1 MKAYQLLLLLLLL
14 FSQGAWAQMTVR
26 GTIHN
31 QRGETISGVNI
42 YIKGTYTG
50 TSSELDGTYEL
61 VMEGNEGFVL
71 IFQALGFRTQEIPVQ
86 QGQVTLE
93 LSITLKDAINE
104 MTAVTITAGALE
116 ASDEKK
122 AVVLRPLDILTVPA
136 AMGDIIGAFQTLPG
150 TATVGN
156 DGRLFVR
163 GGDASETAIF
173 IDGLQVGNAFGT
185 TASNVPTRTRF
196 NPNLFK
202 GSFFSTGGYSA
213 EFGNALSSALS
224 LNSVDMPL
232 RSQGD
237 ISIMGI
243 GAGYNQTLVGT
254 NNSLTAGANYM
265 NLDPYQNMIRQNF
278 DWEQAPA
285 SWDAE
290 ILGRQKLGQNTLIK
304 AYARTERGTM
314 KIWQA
319 QAGLPEE
326 RGVLLGVDN
335 RYSFAQ
341 VSAKH
346 TGKNDWSMYGG
357 MSFSSNTDF
366 LTVDQLSIRNTNRVF
381 HAKGVAI
388 KDFSDRFSLKSGLE
402 HFRFDYSE
410 ALPLEGLERSFEDQ
424 QLALFSEADL
434 YLSNRLIFR
443 TGLRTGYSTLAS
455 QTWIDPRVSFAYKFE
470 HEGQLSLAAGKYSQM
485 PVEEIRVNQSNLQNT
500 EAFHYIINYF
510 LSKNGRTIRAE
521 SFYKTYDG
529 LITYEGGRFAYQ
541 NIQQNGSGFARGF
554 DLFFRDRQ
562 TFENT
567 DYWVTY
573 SFVDSQRQFSTF
585 QSQVQPGF
593 APKHT
598 LAVVVKHF
606 IPSLKSQL
614 GTSWSM
620 NDGYTYTD
628 PNLPGEM
635 NSKTVGFRDLSLS
648 WSYLPKPHL
657 IIHLACSNVLGRDN
671 IFGYTFS
678 PTPNESS
685 NFARLP
691 IRQTG
696 PRFLFLGIFITLSKD
711 KSANQLN
718 NL

>member
-1 MKAYQLLLLLLLL
+1 MKAYQLLLFLL
-14 FSQGAWAQMTVR
+14 FSQAAWAQTTIR
-26 GTIHN
+26 GTVQD
-31 QRGETISGVNI
+31 QRGETIPGVNI
-42 YIKGTYTG
+42 FVKGTYVG
-50 TSSELDGTYEL
+50 TSSELNGSYVLVFEEL
-61 VMEGNEGFVL
+61 GDFVL
-71 IFQALGFRTQEIPVQ
+71 VFQALGFRTQEIPVQ
-86 QGQVTLE
+86 QRQEPLE
-93 LSITLKDAINE
+93 ISITLKEAINE

-116 ASDEKK
+116 ASDEKR
-122 AVVLRPLDILTVPA
+122 AVVLRPLDIVTVPA

-243 GAGYNQTLVGT
+243 GGGINQTLVGT
-254 NNSLTAGANYM
+254 NNSLNAGANYT
-265 NLDPYQNMIRQNF
+265 NLGPYQNMVRQNF

-290 ILGRQKLGQNTLIK
+290 ILGRQKLGSNTLLK
-304 AYARTERGTM
+304 AYARTERGSM

-319 QAGLPEE
+319 QPGIPQE
-326 RGVLLGVDN
+326 RGILLGVDN

-346 TGKNDWSMYGG
+346 TGKKDWSMYGG
-357 MSFSSNTDF
+357 MSFSTNSDF

-388 KDFSDRFSLKSGLE
+388 KEFSDRFSLKSGLE
-402 HFRFDYSE
+402 HFRFEYRE
-410 ALPLEGLERSFEDQ
+410 ALPDEGLERSFEDQ

-443 TGLRTGYSTLAS
+443 TGLRAGYSALAS
-455 QTWIDPRVSFAYKFE
+455 QTWVDPRVSFAYKFE

-485 PVEEIRVNQSNLQNT
+485 PVEEIRVNQPTLQNT
-500 EAFHYIINYF
+500 EAIHYILNYF
-510 LSKNGRTIRAE
+510 LTKNGRTIRAE
-521 SFYKTYDG
+521 SFYKNYDG
-529 LITYEGGRFAYQ
+529 LVTYEGRRFAYQ
-541 NIQQNGSGFARGF
+541 AIQQQGAGFARGF
-554 DLFFRDRQ
+554 DLFFRDQQ

-573 SFVDSQRQFSTF
+573 SFVDSKRQFSTF

-593 APKHT
+593 APKHS
-598 LAVVVKHF
+598 LAVVIKHF
-606 IPSLKSQL
+606 IPALKSQV

-635 NSKTVGFRDLSLS
+635 NSKTRGFQDLSLS

-657 IIHLACSNVLGRDN
+657 IIHLACSNVQGRDN
-671 IFGYTFS
+671 IFGYNFS
-678 PTPNESS
+678 PTPNEAGQ
-685 NFARLP
+685 FDQLP
-691 IRQTG
+691 IRQTA